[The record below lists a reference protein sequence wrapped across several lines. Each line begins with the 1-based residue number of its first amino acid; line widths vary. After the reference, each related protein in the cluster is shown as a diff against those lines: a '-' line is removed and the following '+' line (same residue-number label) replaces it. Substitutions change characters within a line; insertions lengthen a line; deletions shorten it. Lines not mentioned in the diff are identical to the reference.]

1 MKKEL
6 ENYRI
11 DKPMDYLHK
20 RLFLNNG
27 PLMHELFNFP
37 GEYDGPC
44 PNSNLDGDGSISE
57 VDISYLVRLEGNQK
71 LIINVEDE
79 TSNVGE
85 ETLRKSNKYKINHQ
99 YAYKCPVYSVITTS
113 LPSHRC
119 LKELKISP
127 TDIFRPEIISYLD
140 FDGEKILN
148 SLKIKIKNK
157 NFLTKLE
164 LLSLILTIRTFPENN
179 SVILEEICSLIK
191 KARLEDKEFKM
202 EMVYCTRYIIHK
214 YAETVEDIYRLEEV
228 VGLKK
233 AVTCGSI
240 IEDIKNEGRAEAR
253 AEGRA
258 EGRVEASLNILK
270 VLVTDPDFN
279 LSPDLLVEKFGF
291 TREQI
296 INGK

>member
-1 MKKEL
+1 M
-6 ENYRI
+6 
-11 DKPMDYLHK
+11 
-20 RLFLNNG
+20 
-27 PLMHELFNFP
+27 
-37 GEYDGPC
+37 
-44 PNSNLDGDGSISE
+44 
-57 VDISYLVRLEGNQK
+57 
-71 LIINVEDE
+71 
-79 TSNVGE
+79 
-85 ETLRKSNKYKINHQ
+85 
-99 YAYKCPVYSVITTS
+99 
-113 LPSHRC
+113 
-119 LKELKISP
+119 
-127 TDIFRPEIISYLD
+127 
-140 FDGEKILN
+140 
-148 SLKIKIKNK
+148 KIKIKNK